1 VPEMASLPSSSD
13 LARLSVS
20 ERLDLMDDIW
30 ESLGSNREATPISEW
45 HVTEIQRRLAAL
57 AVDGNRGRSV
67 DDVFAELKRR
77 L

>member
-1 VPEMASLPSSSD
+1 VPDMASLPTSSD

-30 ESLGSNREATPISEW
+30 ESLGSNREAIPLPEW
-45 HVTEIQRRLAAL
+45 HVTEIKRRLAAL
-57 AVDGNRGRSV
+57 AVDGNRGRPM